1 MLAQNNHAYTEVKM
15 DFTTLEIGGIPIL
28 LLIPGLV
35 EAAKHFG
42 INGKRSTALALLL
55 GFWLVGLAQA
65 INLALVPE
73 AALPWLSVVVVGI
86 GGGLAVTGYYDLANR
101 FIRPK

>member
-1 MLAQNNHAYTEVKM
+1 MI
-15 DFTTLEIGGIPIL
+15 DFSTFEIGGIPIL

-42 INGKRSTALALLL
+42 INGKRSTLLALLIGSL
-55 GFWLVGLAQA
+55 LVGLSQA

-73 AALPWLSVVVVGI
+73 SVLPWLTVIVVGT